1 MMVENKIFEGS
12 PVEMIGVGEED
23 DLAYC
28 DISDSDKNSGGGM
41 FAMVYREDREGKMW
55 IRSWRA
61 WLRFLADELKSEL
74 YEQVPEEYMNQFE
87 KEFDN
92 IQRYINLAVAGE
104 DRFFLDEDISGE
116 MSD

>member
-1 MMVENKIFEGS
+1 MKTDIFEGE
-12 PVEMIGVGEED
+12 PAEVIGVGEED
-23 DLAYC
+23 FACC

-41 FAMVYREDREGKMW
+41 FAMIYREDQNGKMF

-74 YEQVPEEYMNQFE
+74 YEQVPEKYMKQF
-87 KEFDN
+87 KNDFDN

-104 DRFFLDEDISGE
+104 DRFFLDENLIDSSE
-116 MSD
+116 